1 MESRQRLSNNEDC
14 RLQSSLLPH
23 GETGGKE
30 KLTLL
35 EARKGESTMALLP
48 KLSAAAAGGLDSAS
62 PPVSTCPMDGRLS
75 LEDGAQRRETMSI

>member
-48 KLSAAAAGGLDSAS
+48 KLSAAAAGRAGLQPPHLSAPAPWTGDSH
-62 PPVSTCPMDGRLS
+62 
-75 LEDGAQRRETMSI
+75 

>member
-23 GETGGKE
+23 GEMGGKG
-30 KLTLL
+30 LTLL
-35 EARKGESTMALLP
+35 EARKGEGTMALSP